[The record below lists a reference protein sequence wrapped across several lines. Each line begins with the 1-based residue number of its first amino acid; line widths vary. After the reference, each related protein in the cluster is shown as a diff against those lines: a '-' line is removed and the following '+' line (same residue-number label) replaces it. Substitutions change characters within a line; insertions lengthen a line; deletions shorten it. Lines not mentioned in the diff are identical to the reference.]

1 MKLFIKESIEKVDDI
16 LVFDYVGDLINVLL
30 NKPKPYRICYDPK
43 NDVYGL
49 GDAYKYIHAFIEKGM
64 KKLGYEPEIEKGT
77 KNQWGGYSSDSENYK
92 EITFVPYNVSDD
104 KWQVGGFEGER
115 DTALYIPTGF
125 ILFNKVVSKESYIPD
140 LYKVLKRK
148 NLISNT
154 LDNNTIEQVKRTAK
168 SRLKGTYKI
177 LDEITDIME
186 DNGFKLTD
194 KNYRGY
200 DFKSY
205 SDYMLKNPKA
215 WGVDYKRFD
224 DLFIDAVPGRNMDP
238 DNVYIGEGDD
248 EHSVYWD
255 YVSAMSSQAAI
266 YKELINLCKEY
277 NIPYS
282 TFYDL

>member
-1 MKLFIKESIEKVDDI
+1 M
-16 LVFDYVGDLINVLL
+16 
-30 NKPKPYRICYDPK
+30 
-43 NDVYGL
+43 
-49 GDAYKYIHAFIEKGM
+49 
-64 KKLGYEPEIEKGT
+64 
-77 KNQWGGYSSDSENYK
+77 
-92 EITFVPYNVSDD
+92 
-104 KWQVGGFEGER
+104 
-115 DTALYIPTGF
+115 
-125 ILFNKVVSKESYIPD
+125 
-140 LYKVLKRK
+140 
-148 NLISNT
+148 
-154 LDNNTIEQVKRTAK
+154 DNNTIEQVKRTAK

-194 KNYRGY
+194 KNYHGY

-238 DNVYIGEGDD
+238 DDVYIGEGDN